1 MTTLLIVDDES
12 WVRDTIKTLVTRES
26 SPFKDLEIKEAKNGI
41 EALEFFKNNPPDLMI
56 TDMKMPGIDGK
67 QLLETI
73 EAKYTHLP
81 IIVLSGYDDFVYA
94 KQAIRSK
101 VIEYL
106 LKPVNEIELF
116 QAIEKALQQKESSE
130 KQQINYYM
138 LSINRPEISEIIQ
151 PFHRSIYFDFK
162 ETNKLQFMN
171 RMQQFSSSIDESLK
185 TDESFIF
192 QLQQRFLTML
202 EEVMQEFQL
211 RLEDLEVELTKLS
224 IDPGASFEQVIEN
237 QHDIGFSIIHL
248 IDQSKKRK
256 NRINLEEIKQYI
268 DQQYDTNNL
277 SLDEVAKKFFVS
289 KEYLTTV
296 FKQKYGYNITEYI
309 ITLRMEMAKELIKNT
324 TMQYKIIAEKVG
336 YDDVPYFYRVFKR
349 YYHISPGEM
358 RRT

>member
-1 MTTLLIVDDES
+1 MFLRITH
-12 WVRDTIKTLVTRES
+12 
-26 SPFKDLEIKEAKNGI
+26 
-41 EALEFFKNNPPDLMI
+41 PDLMI

-73 EAKYTHLP
+73 EDKYTHLP

-116 QAIEKALQQKESSE
+116 QAIEKALQQKKSLE
-130 KQQINYYM
+130 KQQIGYQM

-171 RMQQFSSSIDESLK
+171 RMQQFTSSIDESLK
-185 TDESFIF
+185 TDEPFIF
-192 QLQQRFLTML
+192 QLQRRFLTML
-202 EEVMQEFQL
+202 EEVMQEFRL
-211 RLEDLEVELTKLS
+211 RLEDLEVELTNLS

-248 IDQSKKRK
+248 IEQSKKRK

-268 DQQYDTNNL
+268 DQRYDANNL

-296 FKQKYGYNITEYI
+296 FKQKYGYNVTEYI
-309 ITLRMEMAKELIKNT
+309 ITLRMEKAKQLIKNT

>member
-1 MTTLLIVDDES
+1 M
-12 WVRDTIKTLVTRES
+12 
-26 SPFKDLEIKEAKNGI
+26 
-41 EALEFFKNNPPDLMI
+41 
-56 TDMKMPGIDGK
+56 
-67 QLLETI
+67 
-73 EAKYTHLP
+73 
-81 IIVLSGYDDFVYA
+81 
-94 KQAIRSK
+94 
-101 VIEYL
+101 
-106 LKPVNEIELF
+106 
-116 QAIEKALQQKESSE
+116 
-130 KQQINYYM
+130 
-138 LSINRPEISEIIQ
+138 
-151 PFHRSIYFDFK
+151 
-162 ETNKLQFMN
+162 
-171 RMQQFSSSIDESLK
+171 
-185 TDESFIF
+185 
-192 QLQQRFLTML
+192 
-202 EEVMQEFQL
+202 
-211 RLEDLEVELTKLS
+211 
-224 IDPGASFEQVIEN
+224 
-237 QHDIGFSIIHL
+237 